1 MAAGEDVVAFT
12 RGGEVLVA
20 VGLRGDLSGFVPPPG
35 EWRDVLRSEQQLLA
49 ERV

>member
-1 MAAGEDVVAFT
+1 MVAFT

-20 VGLRGDLSGFVPPPG
+20 VAVRGDLRGFNAPAG
-35 EWRDVLRSEQQLLA
+35 EWRDVFRTDALLLA